1 MVKTTAIISLSALL
15 VSGVLSENL
24 NIAAGYA
31 AKNLCSWIFVTGINE
46 KKALNSYIYPVF
58 KPFKWLMKSK
68 VNYREKS
75 VIISTRYNIKRK
87 AIFRKNLGCTLLNKK
102 SEAIV
107 RSQKISPIPS
117 PLIDPQKVW
126 PQGSKV
132 IPSKNIAPHSLK
144 KIRTLLNQCIKNK
157 KRNVLAMVVVYD
169 NTILAEAYGTGISK
183 KTKLLSWSMAKS
195 VTNNAIGILVKQ
207 KKLTLSTKV
216 SDLIQSP
223 YHDDKRKI
231 TINHLLRMSSGLH
244 FKEIYFGSNHVT
256 RMLYLKD
263 DMALYALSQKM
274 KRRPGKIFKYSSGD
288 SNILTKTIFLKNNSS
303 VNDAY
308 RFIQKELFHKINITS
323 AIFEIDSSG
332 SFIGSSYVYM
342 TARDYARLG
351 LFWLKKGKWKD
362 KIILPEWWMDYSLKP
377 TLSSHKRTYGAH
389 FWLNSPGKPRYR
401 KWKKLPTDMFLA
413 RGYQGQYII
422 VIPSYDLVVVR
433 LGVTFTPGPVK
444 REINH
449 VISEIIKVLPKG

>member
-144 KIRTLLNQCIKNK
+144 KI
-157 KRNVLAMVVVYD
+157 
-169 NTILAEAYGTGISK
+169 
-183 KTKLLSWSMAKS
+183 
-195 VTNNAIGILVKQ
+195 
-207 KKLTLSTKV
+207 
-216 SDLIQSP
+216 
-223 YHDDKRKI
+223 
-231 TINHLLRMSSGLH
+231 
-244 FKEIYFGSNHVT
+244 
-256 RMLYLKD
+256 
-263 DMALYALSQKM
+263 
-274 KRRPGKIFKYSSGD
+274 
-288 SNILTKTIFLKNNSS
+288 
-303 VNDAY
+303 
-308 RFIQKELFHKINITS
+308 
-323 AIFEIDSSG
+323 
-332 SFIGSSYVYM
+332 
-342 TARDYARLG
+342 
-351 LFWLKKGKWKD
+351 
-362 KIILPEWWMDYSLKP
+362 
-377 TLSSHKRTYGAH
+377 
-389 FWLNSPGKPRYR
+389 
-401 KWKKLPTDMFLA
+401 
-413 RGYQGQYII
+413 
-422 VIPSYDLVVVR
+422 
-433 LGVTFTPGPVK
+433 
-444 REINH
+444 
-449 VISEIIKVLPKG
+449 